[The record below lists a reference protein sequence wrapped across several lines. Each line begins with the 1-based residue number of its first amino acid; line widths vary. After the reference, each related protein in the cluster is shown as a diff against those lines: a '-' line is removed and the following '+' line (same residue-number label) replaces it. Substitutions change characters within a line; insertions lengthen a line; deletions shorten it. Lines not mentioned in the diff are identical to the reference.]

1 MCSTDGI
8 VSQKNEK
15 YRAIVGLLCAML
27 ATAIT
32 GCGVNPNGVVEISS
46 SAFDFGPVALSTH
59 ERRIVVT
66 LGNPGKTSVALNSSV
81 SGSSDFLFNQ
91 HVSCSTTLAAGG
103 SCSMVITYTP
113 SVAGPAM
120 ATLAL
125 TSTSSTKTSSQNIA
139 ITGTG
144 VTLSPGQSLVTE
156 TNNPLVAE
164 YFYYPTSA
172 GTVSVEFGADTNYGR
187 KTWAVPTPSDGGPVA
202 LYVAGM
208 LQNSTYHMR
217 ALFTATDGSVT
228 TDTDHTFTT
237 GTFDAEVLPKIS
249 VTKSGTP
256 QSGIELEDSTLGSD
270 PNYLEAYA
278 TDLDGNLIWA
288 YAIPDRQSSTIVQP
302 IKLLPNGHFLL
313 TLSYNSSN
321 PITEGAP
328 TTGALDV
335 LREIDLAGNPVREIS
350 ADTLNTRLAAAG
362 YNLTVYDLH
371 HDVAVLP
378 NGHWVVIGNTIK
390 QFSNV
395 TGYSSPVDVL
405 GDVLIDL
412 DTNLNPVWVWNEF
425 DHLDVNR
432 HPVGFPDW
440 THTNAV
446 LYSADDG
453 NLLVSMR
460 HQSWIVKV
468 DYENG
473 KGSGDILWKLGEG
486 GDFALTNGA
495 EPVDWFY
502 GQHQPSLMSSN
513 TDGTFQI
520 AMMDNGYNRIL
531 SDNSICSGNSC
542 YSTIPVLSVNESA
555 KTANFTF
562 HDQLPSDMYSYWG
575 GGTTKLANGD
585 IEFDLCSEGSGYGS
599 LVEEVT
605 QASSPQ
611 TVWSMSVLGENLYRS
626 NRIPSLYPGVQW

>member
-1 MCSTDGI
+1 
-8 VSQKNEK
+8 
-15 YRAIVGLLCAML
+15 ML
-27 ATAIT
+27 AVTIT
-32 GCGVNPNGVVEISS
+32 GCGTSPNGVVEVSS
-46 SAFDFGPVALSTH
+46 SAFDFGQVALSTH
-59 ERRIVVT
+59 TRRIVVT
-66 LGNPGKTSVALNSSV
+66 LSNPGKTPVALNSSV
-81 SGSSDFLFNQ
+81 SGNSDFLFNQ
-91 HVSCSTTLAAGG
+91 RVSCPATLAAGG
-103 SCSMVITYTP
+103 SCSMVITYAP

-125 TSTSSTKTSSQNIA
+125 TSTSSTKTASQNIA

-187 KTWAVPTPSDGGPVA
+187 KTWAIPTPSDGGPVA

-237 GTFDAEVLPKIS
+237 GTFDAEVMPKIS
-249 VTKSGTP
+249 VTKTGTP
-256 QSGIELEDSTLGSD
+256 QSGIELEDSTLGSN

-313 TLSYNSSN
+313 TLSFNSSN
-321 PITEGAP
+321 PVTEGAP

-350 ADTLNTRLAAAG
+350 ADTLNTKLAAAG
-362 YNLTVYDLH
+362 YNLTVSDLH

-395 TGYSSPVDVL
+395 TGYSSPVNVL

-531 SDNSICSGNSC
+531 SDNSICSGDSC
-542 YSTIPVLSVNESA
+542 YSTVPVLSVNESA
-555 KTANFTF
+555 KTANFIF
-562 HDQLPSDMYSYWG
+562 HDQFPPDMYSYWG
-575 GGTTKLANGD
+575 GGTTKLANGN

-605 QASSPQ
+605 QTSSPQ
-611 TVWSMSVLGENLYRS
+611 TVWSMSVSGENLYRS